1 MSTQS
6 LFIFVY
12 ATAFQKLYSCMMMN
26 KLIKYFFRGLLLVI
40 PIGLTFYILLTAV
53 RWMDR
58 LLNLKYPGSGL
69 LIILISVTLIGYIG
83 STFIAKPIFDFFEKL
98 LHRLPLVRII
108 YSSLKD
114 LISAFVGDKKK
125 FNQPVLVTMNKQSE
139 LQKLG
144 FITGED
150 LSNLGIKGK
159 IAVYLPHSYNFSGDL
174 YIVPKENITPIAAT
188 GADIMKF
195 IVSGGVTAM
204 PEKGVSNT
212 YKPA

>member
-1 MSTQS
+1 
-6 LFIFVY
+6 
-12 ATAFQKLYSCMMMN
+12 MN
-26 KLIKYFFRGLLLVI
+26 TIIKYFFRGLLLVI
-40 PIGLTFYILLTAV
+40 PLGLTIYILVAAV
-53 RWMDR
+53 QWMDS
-58 LLNLKYPGSGL
+58 LLSLKYPGTGI
-69 LIILISVTLIGYIG
+69 LIIIAGITIVGYIG

-98 LHRLPLVRII
+98 LNRLPLVRII

-125 FNQPVLVTMNKQSE
+125 FNQPVLVTINKDSE

-144 FITGED
+144 FITQED
-150 LSNLGIKGK
+150 LSNLGIKEK

-174 YIVPKENITPIAAT
+174 YIVPKENVRLIEAA

-204 PEKGVSNT
+204 
-212 YKPA
+212 